1 MCTWTC
7 TPLRIE
13 ERILGRLSVVVV
25 RWCRWMFPF
34 DELLPKSI
42 QSSDA
47 ARVRRVPPPISRN
60 DERAIGDD
68 TPIKRLAPPA
78 SRTRWTP
85 LRPFSA
91 PSPQS
96 SSHVIKPWRHEEGLG
111 ADRLDGLR
119 SRHAAAVDQ
128 GLHEC
133 PPCAVGFVK
142 HLHLRADGGTQTYS
156 ESHLDANG

>member
-1 MCTWTC
+1 MCTC

-13 ERILGRLSVVVV
+13 ERILGRLSEVVV

-34 DELLPKSI
+34 DELLPNSV

-47 ARVRRVPPPISRN
+47 ARVRRVTPPISRN
-60 DERAIGDD
+60 ERSADD
-68 TPIKRLAPPA
+68 NRLSDSHLP

>member
-1 MCTWTC
+1 MCTC

-47 ARVRRVPPPISRN
+47 A
-60 DERAIGDD
+60 DLDFTERARIGDD

>member
-1 MCTWTC
+1 MHVPFRPRPAPRRPCEAVPC
-7 TPLRIE
+7 VCAHAPHCSIE

-34 DELLPKSI
+34 DELLPNSV

-47 ARVRRVPPPISRN
+47 ARVRRVTPPISRN
-60 DERAIGDD
+60 ERSAT
-68 TPIKRLAPPA
+68 TPTNTKRLAPPLANAMDA
-78 SRTRWTP
+78 SP
-85 LRPFSA
+85 PLLRPFSA

-119 SRHAAAVDQ
+119 SRHAAAVD
-128 GLHEC
+128 
-133 PPCAVGFVK
+133 
-142 HLHLRADGGTQTYS
+142 
-156 ESHLDANG
+156 